1 MKSMIIDMFRDGWL
15 GKLMAVLFCATIA
28 LVVWLLAWGAFV
40 AADSWY
46 LPDRSDTGEVV
57 NRDYQSAW
65 VQTIV
70 HYNGQTTWTQV
81 ICHPE
86 SWRITLRV
94 GDLEDSV
101 QVDQSTYD
109 TVPTGEMVPVKY
121 RRGRMSDDLYITDA
135 FFR

>member
-1 MKSMIIDMFRDGWL
+1 MFRDGRL
-15 GKLMAVLFCATIA
+15 GKLFAVLFCAAIA
-28 LVVWLLAWGAFV
+28 LFVWLLAWGLFV

-57 NRDYQSAW
+57 KRDYQPAR

-70 HYNGQTTWTQV
+70 HNNGKTTWTQA
-81 ICHPE
+81 IYHPE
-86 SWRITLRV
+86 SWGIVLRV

-101 QVDQSTYD
+101 EVDQTTYD

-121 RRGRMSDDLYITDA
+121 RRGRISDDLYITNA
-135 FFR
+135 IFR